1 MIRDAALC
9 SKAAYSTPNSMQAK
23 RHDGLTGTRTLWCAF
38 SVFALT
44 SMALPL
50 SSTLG
55 LAAKSVAPTSQ
66 QISEYEASSESTRVK
81 LLITLAKSG
90 QQDLAESLL
99 KRYPLTG
106 EFAPNRQLFIEGLV
120 LKARGN
126 LTGAAKNYR
135 AALADDPS
143 LTLVRSELAQTLFIL
158 QEDDSAKHHLNLLMA
173 EAPNDYEAQGIRSF
187 IDTIDARRPF
197 SFSAYISA
205 APSTNVNNGSSKKT
219 IYSPVF
225 GADLDIDDE
234 SREQSGVGF
243 STGLSAGYSHRLGN
257 DFSVVLGGGIN
268 ASIYTDDDYN
278 SFNASQS
285 AELRYLIANGFL
297 GAGMVASENRS
308 YDISQQEND
317 FYYSYGPRVSLQ
329 KAISPKDRI
338 NFSSVYEW
346 RKYDINPQSDGTALM
361 IDGSWSH
368 AFDSSLTAS
377 LSAGYDQIE
386 TGIDYNSFE
395 TYSGGF
401 GLYKELP
408 KGITVNLNGELRLSE
423 FDAMHPIAGIVRED
437 RRYMGSIAFTK
448 RDFNIWGYAPAIEY
462 TYIYNDSN
470 ISIYEFDSH
479 AIDFKLSK
487 DF

>member
-1 MIRDAALC
+1 MRAAFCALSCLLLMSPAALV
-9 SKAAYSTPNSMQAK
+9 KAAVEPN
-23 RHDGLTGTRTLWCAF
+23 
-38 SVFALT
+38 
-44 SMALPL
+44 
-50 SSTLG
+50 
-55 LAAKSVAPTSQ
+55 SQ
-66 QISEYEASSESTRVK
+66 QISEYEASNEGTRVK
-81 LLITLAKSG
+81 LLINLARAG

-106 EFAPNRQLFIEGLV
+106 KFGPNRQLFIEGLI

-126 LTGAAKNYR
+126 LTGAAKKYR
-135 AALADDPS
+135 AALADDPG
-143 LTLVRSELAQTLFIL
+143 LTLVRSELAQTLVLL

-173 EAPNDYEAQGIRSF
+173 EAPDEYQAQGIRSF
-187 IDTIDARRPF
+187 IDAIDARRPF
-197 SFSAYISA
+197 TFNAYVSV
-205 APSTNVNNGSSKKT
+205 APSTNVNNGSSNKT
-219 IYSPVF
+219 IYAPLWGVEM
-225 GADLDIDDE
+225 DIDDG
-234 SREQSGVGF
+234 SREQSGIGF
-243 STGLSAGYSHRLGN
+243 STGASAGYLHRLGN
-257 DFSVVLGGGIN
+257 YFSVVLGGGIN
-268 ASIYTDDDYN
+268 ANIYTEDDYN

-285 AELRYLIANGFL
+285 AELRYLIADGFL

-308 YDISQQEND
+308 YDITQQAND
-317 FYYSYGPRVSLQ
+317 FYYSYGPRISLQ
-329 KAISPKDRI
+329 KDFSPKDRI
-338 NFSSVYEW
+338 NFSSVHEW

-377 LSAGYDQIE
+377 LSAGYDEIE

-401 GLYKELP
+401 GFYKELP

-423 FDAMHPIAGIVRED
+423 FDAMHPIAGVVRED
-437 RRYMGSIAFTK
+437 KRYMGSIAFTK

>member
-1 MIRDAALC
+1 MSPPLLA
-9 SKAAYSTPNSMQAK
+9 KAAVEPSP
-23 RHDGLTGTRTLWCAF
+23 
-38 SVFALT
+38 
-44 SMALPL
+44 
-50 SSTLG
+50 
-55 LAAKSVAPTSQ
+55 Q
-66 QISEYEASSESTRVK
+66 QISEYEASSEATRVK
-81 LLITLAKSG
+81 LLITLARAG

-106 EFAPNRQLFIEGLV
+106 EFGPNRQLFIEGLI

-126 LTGAAKNYR
+126 LTGAAKKYR
-135 AALADDPS
+135 AALADDPG
-143 LTLVRSELAQTLFIL
+143 LTLVRSELAQTLFTL

-173 EAPNDYEAQGIRSF
+173 EAPDEYQAQGIRSF
-187 IDTIDARRPF
+187 IDAIDARRPF
-197 SFSAYISA
+197 TFSAYVSV
-205 APSTNVNNGSSKKT
+205 APSTNVNNGSSNKT
-219 IYSPVF
+219 IYSPLF

-268 ASIYTDDDYN
+268 ATIYTDSDYN

-285 AELRYLIANGFL
+285 AELRYLLTGGFL
-297 GAGMVASENRS
+297 GAGLVASENMK
-308 YDISQQEND
+308 ND
-317 FYYSYGPRVSLQ
+317 ELGLSYYSYGPRISLQ
-329 KAISPKDRI
+329 KAVSAQDRL
-338 NFSSVYEW
+338 NLSSVYEW
-346 RKYDINPQSDGTALM
+346 RNYSDYSESDGTALL

-368 AFDSSLTAS
+368 AFDSSLIGS
-377 LSAGYDQIE
+377 LSAGYDDVE

-423 FDAMHPIAGIVRED
+423 FDAMHPIAGVVRED
-437 RRYMGSIAFTK
+437 RRYMGSVAFTK

-462 TYIYNDSN
+462 TYIYNNSN
-470 ISIYEFDSH
+470 ISIFEFDSH

>member
-1 MIRDAALC
+1 MRAVFCALSC
-9 SKAAYSTPNSMQAK
+9 LLLMSPAVLAKAAVEPN
-23 RHDGLTGTRTLWCAF
+23 
-38 SVFALT
+38 
-44 SMALPL
+44 P
-50 SSTLG
+50 
-55 LAAKSVAPTSQ
+55 Q
-66 QISEYEASSESTRVK
+66 QISEYEASNEATRVK
-81 LLITLAKSG
+81 LLITLARAG

-106 EFAPNRQLFIEGLV
+106 EFGPNRQLFIEGLI

-126 LTGAAKNYR
+126 LTGAAKKYR
-135 AALADDPS
+135 AALADDPG

-173 EAPNDYEAQGIRSF
+173 EAPDEYQAQGIRSF
-187 IDTIDARRPF
+187 IDAIDARRPF
-197 SFSAYISA
+197 TFSAYVSV
-205 APSTNVNNGSSKKT
+205 APSTNVNNGSSNKT
-219 IYSPVF
+219 IYSPLF

-268 ASIYTDDDYN
+268 ATIYTDSDYN

-285 AELRYLIANGFL
+285 AELRYLLTGGFL
-297 GAGMVASENRS
+297 GAGLVASENMK
-308 YDISQQEND
+308 ND
-317 FYYSYGPRVSLQ
+317 ELGLSYYSYGPRISLQ
-329 KAISPKDRI
+329 KAISAKDRV
-338 NFSSVYEW
+338 NLSSVYEW
-346 RKYDINPQSDGTALM
+346 RNYSDYSESDGTALM

-368 AFDSSLTAS
+368 SFDSSLTTS
-377 LSAGYDQIE
+377 LSAGYDEIE

-401 GLYKELP
+401 GFYKELP

-423 FDAMHPIAGIVRED
+423 FDAVHPIAGIVRED
-437 RRYMGSIAFTK
+437 RRYMASVAFTK

-470 ISIYEFDSH
+470 VSIYEFDSH

-487 DF
+487 EF

>member
-1 MIRDAALC
+1 MRAVFCALSC
-9 SKAAYSTPNSMQAK
+9 LLLMSPAVLAKAAVEPN
-23 RHDGLTGTRTLWCAF
+23 
-38 SVFALT
+38 
-44 SMALPL
+44 P
-50 SSTLG
+50 
-55 LAAKSVAPTSQ
+55 Q
-66 QISEYEASSESTRVK
+66 QISEYEASNEATRVK
-81 LLITLAKSG
+81 LLITLARAG

-99 KRYPLTG
+99 KRYPLAG
-106 EFAPNRQLFIEGLV
+106 EFGPNRQLFIEGLI

-126 LTGAAKNYR
+126 LTGAAKKYR
-135 AALADDPS
+135 AALADDPG

-173 EAPNDYEAQGIRSF
+173 EAPDEYQAQGIRSF
-187 IDTIDARRPF
+187 IDAIDARRPF
-197 SFSAYISA
+197 TFSAYVSV
-205 APSTNVNNGSSKKT
+205 APSTNVNNGSSNKT
-219 IYSPVF
+219 IYSPLF

-268 ASIYTDDDYN
+268 ATIYTDSDYN

-285 AELRYLIANGFL
+285 AELRYLLTGGFL
-297 GAGMVASENRS
+297 GAGLVASENMK
-308 YDISQQEND
+308 ND
-317 FYYSYGPRVSLQ
+317 ELGLSYYSYGPRISLQ
-329 KAISPKDRI
+329 KAISAKDRV
-338 NFSSVYEW
+338 NLSSVYEW
-346 RKYDINPQSDGTALM
+346 RNYSDYSESDGTALM

-368 AFDSSLTAS
+368 SFDSSLTTS
-377 LSAGYDQIE
+377 LSAGYDEIE

-401 GLYKELP
+401 GFYKELP

-423 FDAMHPIAGIVRED
+423 FDAVHPIAGIVRED
-437 RRYMGSIAFTK
+437 RRYMASVAFTK

-470 ISIYEFDSH
+470 VSIYEFDSH